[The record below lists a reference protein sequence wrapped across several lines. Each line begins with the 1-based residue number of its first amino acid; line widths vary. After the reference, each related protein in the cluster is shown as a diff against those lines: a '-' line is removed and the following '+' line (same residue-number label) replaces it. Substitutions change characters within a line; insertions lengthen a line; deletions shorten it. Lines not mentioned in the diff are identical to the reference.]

1 MNEML
6 LSLEHL
12 SIDYKVKGGYLSAVN
27 DVSMSIGEGEIFAVV
42 GESGCGKS
50 TVAHSIMRLLPGG
63 NTKLDGKVLFGGQDL
78 TACSEKQMEAVRG
91 KEIGMIFQNPL
102 DSLNPV
108 YTVGRQVSEAIMLD
122 KVEKQE
128 AMRQVI
134 RLFQD
139 VKMPDAKERAE
150 SFPHELSGGMR
161 QRVMIAMM
169 LSRNPRLLIADE
181 PTTALDVT
189 IEAQIL
195 EIIKELK
202 EKRNTAVLLITH
214 NFGLVAEVADKIAV
228 MYAGE
233 VVESGDVFEI
243 FENPLHPYTRLLM
256 KALPRK
262 TKKEGRLETI
272 DGSVPRILDKKP
284 GCRFANRCPGATER
298 CRNQT
303 PVETAVSETHR
314 CRCFLVS
321 REQAPCSPAKQKS
334 PSDRAEV

>member
-1 MNEML
+1 MRYEGD
-6 LSLEHL
+6 
-12 SIDYKVKGGYLSAVN
+12 IVKPGASAVN
-27 DVSMSIGEGEIFAVV
+27 DVSMDIRQGEIFAVV

-50 TVAHSIMRLLPGG
+50 TVAHSVMRLLSGG
-63 NTKLDGKVLFGGQDL
+63 NAKIEGKILFDGRDL
-78 TACSEKQMEAVRG
+78 MICSEKEMEAVRG

-108 YTVGRQVSEAIMLD
+108 YTVGNQVGEAIMLD
-122 KVEKQE
+122 RVDKQE
-128 AMRQVI
+128 AMRRDI
-134 RLFQD
+134 KLFQD
-139 VKMPDAKERAE
+139 VKMPDAQERAD

-169 LSRNPRLLIADE
+169 LSRDPRLLIADE

-202 EKRNTAVLLITH
+202 EKRNTAILMITH
-214 NFGLVAEVADKIAV
+214 NFGLVAEAADRIAV

-243 FENPLHPYTRLLM
+243 FENPMHPYTRLLM

-262 TKKEGRLETI
+262 TKREGRLETI

-284 GCRFANRCPGATER
+284 GCRFANRCPYAQEL
-298 CRNQT
+298 CRSRT
-303 PVETAVSETHR
+303 PGETTVGETHR

-321 REQAPCSPAKQKS
+321 GEHASSGKGA
-334 PSDRAEV
+334 